1 MMKPSKT
8 FTAFQTWFLHL
19 VGKAYMLTNNLVL
32 NLFDK
37 LTLDLQQAVLPT
49 YLNI

>member
-1 MMKPSKT
+1 MIKPSKT

-19 VGKAYMLTNNLVL
+19 AGKAYILTNNLVP

-37 LTLDLQQAVLPT
+37 LTLDLQRTVLPM
-49 YLNI
+49 YPNI